1 MSFSCS
7 PQAAPDAAASQPSP
21 WVMRFAPL
29 IPAGAPVLDLACG
42 SGRHVRA
49 LAALGHPL
57 LGVDRDAQALAGL
70 RDLPGV
76 RTLVADLEAAPWPL
90 EQRRFGGVV
99 VTRYLWR
106 PLLPGIVR
114 AVADGGVLIYE
125 TFALGQQT
133 VGRPSRAEFLLR
145 TGELLEAVRGQL
157 RVVAYED
164 GFDPAAG
171 GCFVQRICAV
181 RGADTRADDPLPPKY
196 NL

>member
-1 MSFSCS
+1 
-7 PQAAPDAAASQPSP
+7 
-21 WVMRFAPL
+21 MRFAPL

-42 SGRHVRA
+42 GGRHVRA

-76 RTLVADLEAAPWPL
+76 RTLVADLEADPWPL

-106 PLLPGIVR
+106 PLLPGIVQ

-145 TGELLEAVRGQL
+145 TGELLDAVHGQL

-164 GFDPAAG
+164 GFEAGAG

-181 RGADTRADDPLPPKY
+181 RSPDARAEDPDPPKY